1 MQVFVLMWH
10 DSSGRGKD
18 ADGGVIGVFQSM
30 EDAEAKLQSI
40 ARPPGKIEDYTIL
53 RSQYGIDYTYRF
65 NRFNNE
71 HVPIDMEYEE
81 TYGEEIVTFMICE
94 RELE

>member
-10 DSSGRGKD
+10 DSSGKGKD

-30 EDAEAKLQSI
+30 ENAETKLVSI
-40 ARPPGKIEDYTIL
+40 ALPPGKIEDYTIL
-53 RSQYGIDYTYRF
+53 RSQYGIDYTYSF
-65 NRFNNE
+65 HQFNNE

-81 TYGEEIVTFMICE
+81 TFGEGTVTFMICE
-94 RELE
+94 RKLE